1 MDTLKEGLVG
11 ERRRKDKVNL
21 RISLLTEDF
30 SLEFELAITFRVNTP
45 PSCLLVLPPGRKD
58 CRTKPVLGDYQKQE
72 HPWLSCRFS
81 RLIITVLKKSKN
93 LF

>member
-45 PSCLLVLPPGRKD
+45 PQLPVSSPSWK
-58 CRTKPVLGDYQKQE
+58 E
-72 HPWLSCRFS
+72 
-81 RLIITVLKKSKN
+81 RLQNQTS
-93 LF
+93 FG